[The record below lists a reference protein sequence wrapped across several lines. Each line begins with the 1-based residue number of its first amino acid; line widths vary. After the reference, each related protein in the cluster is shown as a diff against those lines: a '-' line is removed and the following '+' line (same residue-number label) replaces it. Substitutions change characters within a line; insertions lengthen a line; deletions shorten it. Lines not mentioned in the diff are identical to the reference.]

1 MLGIITA
8 LALAAAVDPSAGA
21 SSSPP
26 APTVA
31 AVSAVPATE
40 PGKKAPSPDDKVC
53 WNENPT
59 GSHLPRR
66 VCATRAERD
75 QMQRE
80 AEQAMEHHNRS
91 GGGGGLSPH

>member
-21 SSSPP
+21 TAVPP

-31 AVSAVPATE
+31 PVSAAPAAA
-40 PGKKAPSPDDKVC
+40 PGKKAPGPDDKVC
-53 WNENPT
+53 WNEEPT
-59 GSHLPRR
+59 GSHLPHR

-80 AEQAMEHHNRS
+80 AQESLRRNERS
-91 GGGGGLSPH
+91 GGGGLSPH